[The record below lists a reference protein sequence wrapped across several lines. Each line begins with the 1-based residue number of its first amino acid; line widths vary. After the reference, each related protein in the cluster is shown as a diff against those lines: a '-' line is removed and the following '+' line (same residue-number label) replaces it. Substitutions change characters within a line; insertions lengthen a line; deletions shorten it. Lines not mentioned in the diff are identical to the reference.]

1 MNEDK
6 VLAFGDVVV
15 RKARGGD
22 NPPVIV
28 TIPSDVVNAY
38 ILKIREKIN
47 VITNGKKI
55 VIKCRDV
62 KI

>member
-1 MNEDK
+1 MTEDK
-6 VLAFGDVVV
+6 VLAFGEVVV
-15 RKARGGD
+15 IKARGWN

-28 TIPSDVVNAY
+28 TIPSEVVNAY

-47 VITNGKKI
+47 VITKGKKI

-62 KI
+62 KM